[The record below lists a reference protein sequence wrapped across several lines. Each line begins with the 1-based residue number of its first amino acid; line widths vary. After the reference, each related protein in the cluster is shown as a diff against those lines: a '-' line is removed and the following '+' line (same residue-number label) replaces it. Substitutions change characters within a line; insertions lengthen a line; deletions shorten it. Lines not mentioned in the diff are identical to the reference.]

1 MGATHNPNPT
11 EKLFFGREPLNRIN
25 KRTKT
30 MADYFKL
37 ACAATRNIYFDH
49 ERVARAHVK
58 GLEENIK
65 SLKDAGVTDEGVDRY
80 ISAVK
85 DWWGKEAKCASP
97 MIVGPANF
105 PVERQRKRRESAN
118 KANEKMAALFTSLI
132 RATEPKKKYTP
143 QDEIKRLRECA
154 ASACWSSARKRYATA
169 ADKLEAEQAA
179 GTVEVV
185 LPSGVRIME
194 DKEAMRLKIFFTCG
208 KPSQE
213 VIDLLKK
220 HAFKWAPSTGVWQRQ
235 LTDKARSAFETDIKP
250 VIQ

>member
-1 MGATHNPNPT
+1 
-11 EKLFFGREPLNRIN
+11 
-25 KRTKT
+25 

-37 ACAATRNIYFDH
+37 ACAATSGIYQDH
-49 ERVARAHVK
+49 ERVAKSYVND
-58 GLEENIK
+58 LEENIQR
-65 SLKDAGVTDEGVDRY
+65 LKAAGVTDEGVEKY
-80 ISAVK
+80 VSAVK
-85 DWWGKEAKCASP
+85 EWWEKQSKCVSWHIA
-97 MIVGPANF
+97 GPSNF
-105 PVERQRKRRESAN
+105 PVRRQEKCRASAN
-118 KANEKMAALFTSLI
+118 KASDKTAEIFTSLI

-143 QDEIKRLRECA
+143 QEEIKRLRECA
-154 ASACWSSARKRYATA
+154 ASACWSSERKRYATA

-235 LTDKARSAFETDIKP
+235 LTDKARSAFEANIKP

>member
-37 ACAATRNIYFDH
+37 ACAATSGIYQDY
-49 ERVARAHVK
+49 ERVAKSYVND
-58 GLEENIK
+58 LEEDIQR
-65 SLKDAGVTDEGVDRY
+65 LKAAGVTDEGVEKY
-80 ISAVK
+80 VSAVK
-85 DWWGKEAKCASP
+85 ECWAKQSKCVSWHIA
-97 MIVGPANF
+97 GPSNF
-105 PVERQRKRRESAN
+105 PVRRQEKRRASAN
-118 KANEKMAALFTSLI
+118 KASDKRAEIFTSLI

-143 QDEIKRLRECA
+143 QEEIKRLRECA
-154 ASACWSSARKRYATA
+154 ASACWSSERKRYATA

>member
-1 MGATHNPNPT
+1 MQDQDQ
-11 EKLFFGREPLNRIN
+11 
-25 KRTKT
+25 
-30 MADYFKL
+30 DYVKL
-37 ACAATRNIYFDH
+37 ACAATRNIYQDH
-49 ERVARAHVK
+49 ERVAKSYVND
-58 GLEENIK
+58 LEENIQR
-65 SLKDAGVTDEGVDRY
+65 LKAAGVTDEGVEKY
-80 ISAVK
+80 VSAVK
-85 DWWGKEAKCASP
+85 EWWGKEAKCASP

-118 KANEKMAALFTSLI
+118 KANEKMAEIFTSLI

-143 QDEIKRLRECA
+143 QEEIKRLRECA
-154 ASACWSSARKRYATA
+154 ASACWSSERKRYATA

-220 HAFKWAPSTGVWQRQ
+220 HAFKWAPSTGAWQRQ
-235 LTDKARSAFETDIKP
+235 LTDNARYAFKTYIKP